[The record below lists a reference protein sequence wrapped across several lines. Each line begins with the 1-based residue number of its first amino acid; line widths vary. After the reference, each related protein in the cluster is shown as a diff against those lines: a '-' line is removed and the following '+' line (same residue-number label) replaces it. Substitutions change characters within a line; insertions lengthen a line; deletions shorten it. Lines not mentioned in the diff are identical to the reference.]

1 MSKKKRH
8 VPKWQFHA
16 NSTTSTRSSLLEKD
30 TPTPRVLYTPEVWGI
45 IQLAIAHCEVE
56 IGWLGLV
63 RKHNETDY
71 LIYDVFIPKQTVSH
85 TETDIDESAMSAL
98 ANEIFAAGED
108 PSNLYYWGHS
118 HVNMGVQ
125 PSGQD
130 EEQVAIY
137 LDSLPVLIRGI
148 YNKRGESNVCVF
160 DTEQRVVFERVE
172 NGIHALSDEDASA
185 WIEHIDK
192 NVKQRKVVLPPT
204 TGFTPAPA
212 APVSP
217 LDPNDDYAYDV
228 EDVLFY
234 DPIFSEF
241 HFRNRPPL
249 STAAL
254 SVEEE
259 DELHEQLMGAFR

>member
-1 MSKKKRH
+1 MSKKKH
-8 VPKWQFHA
+8 TPKWQFHA
-16 NSTTSTRSSLLEKD
+16 NSTTSTRSCLLEKD
-30 TPTPRVLYTPEVWGI
+30 TPTPRVLYTPEVWSI

-108 PSNLYYWGHS
+108 PGNLYYWGHS

-172 NGIHALSDEDASA
+172 NGIHALSDEDASD

-204 TGFTPAPA
+204 TGFPPALAP
-212 APVSP
+212 PVSP

>member
-1 MSKKKRH
+1 MSKKKH
-8 VPKWQFHA
+8 TPKWQFHA
-16 NSTTSTRSSLLEKD
+16 NSTESTRSCLLEKD
-30 TPTPRVLYTPEVWGI
+30 TPAPRVLYTPEVWGI

-71 LIYDVFIPKQTVSH
+71 LVYDVFIPKQTVSH

-108 PSNLYYWGHS
+108 PGNLYYWGHS
-118 HVNMGVQ
+118 HVNMSVQ

-130 EEQVAIY
+130 EAQVAIY

-172 NGIHALSDEDASA
+172 NGIHALSDEGASA

-204 TGFTPAPA
+204 TRFTPISM
-212 APVSP
+212 SP
-217 LDPNDDYAYDV
+217 LDPNDDYEYNV

-241 HFRNRPPL
+241 HFRSRSPL

-254 SVEEE
+254 SLEEE

>member
-1 MSKKKRH
+1 MSKKKRT
-8 VPKWQFHA
+8 PKWQFHA

-108 PSNLYYWGHS
+108 PGNLYYWGHS

-130 EEQVAIY
+130 EAQVAIY

-172 NGIHALSDEDASA
+172 NGIHALSDEDASD

-204 TGFTPAPA
+204 TGFTPALAP
-212 APVSP
+212 PVSP
-217 LDPNDDYAYDV
+217 LDPDDDYEYDV

-234 DPIFSEF
+234 DHIAAEF
-241 HFRNRPPL
+241 HFRSRPPL
-249 STAAL
+249 STAVL
-254 SVEEE
+254 SFEEE
-259 DELHEQLMGAFR
+259 NELHEQLMGAFR

>member
-1 MSKKKRH
+1 MSKKKQH

-16 NSTTSTRSSLLEKD
+16 NSTTSTRSFLLEKD
-30 TPTPRVLYTPEVWGI
+30 VPTPRVFYTPEVWGV

-71 LIYDVFIPKQTVSH
+71 LVYDVFIPKQTVSH

-108 PSNLYYWGHS
+108 PGNLYYWGHS

-172 NGIHALSDEDASA
+172 NGVYALSDGDESA

-192 NVKQRKVVLPPT
+192 NVKQRK
-204 TGFTPAPA
+204 FTPTPITLIP
-212 APVSP
+212 PVSP
-217 LDPNDDYAYDV
+217 LDPNDDCEYDV
-228 EDVLFY
+228 EDVLYY
-234 DPIFSEF
+234 DHISAKF

-249 STAAL
+249 STALL
-254 SVEEE
+254 SLEEE
-259 DELHEQLMGAFR
+259 DELHEQLMGEFR

>member
-1 MSKKKRH
+1 MSKKKQH

-16 NSTTSTRSSLLEKD
+16 NSTTSTRSFLLEKD
-30 TPTPRVLYTPEVWGI
+30 VPTPRVFYTPEVWGV
-45 IQLAIAHCEVE
+45 IQLAIAHCAVE

-71 LIYDVFIPKQTVSH
+71 LVYDVFIPKQTVSH
-85 TETDIDESAMSAL
+85 TETDIDEFAMSAL

-108 PSNLYYWGHS
+108 PGNLYYWGHS
-118 HVNMGVQ
+118 HGNMGVQ

-172 NGIHALSDEDASA
+172 NGVYALSDGDESA

-192 NVKQRKVVLPPT
+192 NVKQRKVVLPST
-204 TGFTPAPA
+204 TGYTPAPVP
-212 APVSP
+212 APH
-217 LDPNDDYAYDV
+217 LDPNGNYEYKV
-228 EDVLFY
+228 EDVLYY
-234 DPIFSEF
+234 DYATEEF
-241 HFRNRPPL
+241 HFRSRPPL
-249 STAAL
+249 NTSML
-254 SVEEE
+254 SLEEE

>member
-1 MSKKKRH
+1 MSKKKH
-8 VPKWQFHA
+8 TPKWQFHA

-30 TPTPRVLYTPEVWGI
+30 TPTPRVLYTPEVWSI

-71 LIYDVFIPKQTVSH
+71 LVYDVFIPKQTVSH

-108 PSNLYYWGHS
+108 PGNLYYWGHS

-172 NGIHALSDEDASA
+172 NGVYTLSDGDESA

-192 NVKQRKVVLPPT
+192 NVKQRKVVLPST
-204 TGFTPAPA
+204 TGYTPAPVP
-212 APVSP
+212 APH
-217 LDPNDDYAYDV
+217 LDPNGNYEYKV
-228 EDVLFY
+228 EDVLYY
-234 DPIFSEF
+234 DYATEEF
-241 HFRNRPPL
+241 HFRSRPPL
-249 STAAL
+249 NTSVL
-254 SVEEE
+254 SLEEE

>member
-1 MSKKKRH
+1 MSKKKH
-8 VPKWQFHA
+8 TPKWQFHA
-16 NSTTSTRSSLLEKD
+16 NSTTSTRSCLLEKD
-30 TPTPRVLYTPEVWGI
+30 TPTPRVLYTPEVWSI

-71 LIYDVFIPKQTVSH
+71 LVYDVFIPKQTVSH

-108 PSNLYYWGHS
+108 PGNLYYWGHS
-118 HVNMGVQ
+118 HVDMGVQ

-130 EEQVAIY
+130 EAQVAIY

-160 DTEQRVVFERVE
+160 DTEQHVVFERVE
-172 NGIHALSDEDASA
+172 NGIYALSDEGASA

-241 HFRNRPPL
+241 HFRSRPPL

-254 SVEEE
+254 SPEEE

>member
-1 MSKKKRH
+1 MSKKKRT
-8 VPKWQFHA
+8 PKWQFHA

-108 PSNLYYWGHS
+108 PGNLYYWGHS

-130 EEQVAIY
+130 EAQVAIY

-172 NGIHALSDEDASA
+172 NGVYALSDGDESA

-192 NVKQRKVVLPPT
+192 NVKQRKVVLPST
-204 TGFTPAPA
+204 TGYTPAPVP
-212 APVSP
+212 APH
-217 LDPNDDYAYDV
+217 LDPNGNYEYKV
-228 EDVLFY
+228 EDVLYY
-234 DPIFSEF
+234 DYATEEF
-241 HFRNRPPL
+241 HFRSRPPL
-249 STAAL
+249 NTSVL
-254 SVEEE
+254 SLEEE

>member
-1 MSKKKRH
+1 MSKKKRT
-8 VPKWQFHA
+8 PKWQFHA
-16 NSTTSTRSSLLEKD
+16 NSTTSTRSALSEKD
-30 TPTPRVLYTPEVWGI
+30 VPTPRVFYTPEVWSV

-71 LIYDVFIPKQTVSH
+71 LVYDVFIPKQTVSH

-108 PSNLYYWGHS
+108 PGNLYYWGHS

-160 DTEQRVVFERVE
+160 DTEQRVVFERVY
-172 NGIHALSDEDASA
+172 NGVYALSDGDESA

-192 NVKQRKVVLPPT
+192 NVKQRK
-204 TGFTPAPA
+204 FTPIHITQAPPA
-212 APVSP
+212 SP
-217 LDPNDDYAYDV
+217 LNPNDDCEYDV
-228 EDVLFY
+228 EDVLYY
-234 DPIFSEF
+234 DHNFAEF

-249 STAAL
+249 STALL
-254 SVEEE
+254 SLEEE
-259 DELHEQLMGAFR
+259 DELHERLMGEFR

>member
-1 MSKKKRH
+1 MSKKKH
-8 VPKWQFHA
+8 TPKWQFHA
-16 NSTTSTRSSLLEKD
+16 NSTTSTRSCLPEKD
-30 TPTPRVLYTPEVWGI
+30 TPTPRVLYTPEVWSI

-71 LIYDVFIPKQTVSH
+71 LVYDVFIPKQTVSH

-108 PSNLYYWGHS
+108 PGNLYYWGHS
-118 HVNMGVQ
+118 HVDMGVQ

-130 EEQVAIY
+130 EAQVAIY

-160 DTEQRVVFERVE
+160 DTEQHVVFERVE
-172 NGIHALSDEDASA
+172 NGIYALSDEGASA

-204 TGFTPAPA
+204 TRFTPAPA
-212 APVSP
+212 SPVSP
-217 LDPNDDYAYDV
+217 LDPNGDYEYDV

-241 HFRNRPPL
+241 HFRSRPPL

-254 SVEEE
+254 SPEEE